1 MKKIFTLF
9 GILACMSFFSSG
21 LKAEVSPAVEIN
33 QVSDYGFLQ
42 GLDGSDWTYTIQYS
56 YENNHIS
63 AALINVYDNKN
74 VLVGT
79 INETFELTET
89 DLWVNN
95 VSISPIITKKFFN
108 YDDKLEVMIFAYVA
122 TKDYQ
127 GRYFNNVYSLD
138 TVQSSLI
145 CNITGNMILAE
156 NISTNPENDNYIMAF
171 SRTEEVKDTI
181 AKTTQLFYYYDIYEK
196 AGYSTNGP
204 KLVHTF
210 EIPYDNIKALNDPM
224 PITMVPNGTE
234 MNYFISQYEKPYFV
248 PGTPNNEDPVVN
260 ADNSFIIK
268 QYDKKFNVLNETK
281 IPMVKDPSAGYLY
294 TFYHLGSLNGKKD
307 IILDYNGSGNPAY
320 VITYDNYSISSDG
333 SVKSYYLY
341 NVQGQKINTVAEYSL
356 GTIYLNDIDGQPT
369 QYAFLMN
376 EKNKEVVRFVDV
388 PTCEVVAEIDLNN
401 GGNILSSSIDRVAKG
416 DSYQYVIALL
426 QGNKLKDGSVEQRI
440 AWFDKNGTLN
450 HYDKLNIGKNVEL
463 AQVNIDGDLLNPRL
477 FHTDDAYEYLVLIQ
491 RSQAGTTTKKE
502 VLALCNT
509 KGEILIEWEPIAETK
524 SSLAMIYVN
533 NVETNPTLVNVYRND
548 ENFTI
553 QYYPLP
559 LFYTKMQGAGT
570 LEDPYL
576 IASAGD
582 FMQIEN
588 NPSAYYKVVNHI
600 DFANIPIESI
610 KKPFL
615 GNLDGNNYAFY
626 NLTMLHGGLFSEVC
640 DSAIIQNL
648 FLEEPTMILT
658 EQDMNAGFIAN
669 NIRGGA
675 NDEGVNFSAI
685 LRNIHL
691 IDPELRAD
699 GYSAICGGLVGE
711 ASYFTQITECSVTDA
726 HFTATTAEEM
736 GGIAGKLSTSSF
748 VNGAAVSGQ
757 ISGGNIVGGIAAVIG
772 SGENISNCHVNAGLM
787 GSKTIGGIVGTSERS
802 IISNCLAEG
811 TITFTGDTEG
821 EIGGILGSLAE
832 DVLKTDTT
840 MRVKN
845 CLVNVHIF
853 YELLEE
859 GATIAA
865 HRIVGST
872 SVDMSEY
879 DWDNID
885 FSKPQSE
892 WPKIYGATETCLAN
906 NYVISNAE
914 VIDATIAAEHNT
926 TEGATLQ
933 ASSLTQEWLSQHGF
947 ALGNTIDAPWV
958 MDDAL
963 HLWFEGANSTL
974 DIESVVTTPLV
985 NLVNGTLQA
994 EGAITVYNL
1003 NGMIIAQ
1010 GMNTISTQALNAG
1023 VYIVAVKNNNGAA
1036 TCKVLIP

>member
-9 GILACMSFFSSG
+9 GILACMSFFCSG

-95 VSISPIITKKFFN
+95 ISISPVLTKKFFN
-108 YDDKLEVMIFAYVA
+108 FDTKVEIILFVYVA
-122 TKDYQ
+122 TKDYT

-138 TVQSSLI
+138 PTASTKVCTMPGNMVLAQNLTPNAANDNFVMAFYRNAI
-145 CNITGNMILAE
+145 VTDTITG
-156 NISTNPENDNYIMAF
+156 
-171 SRTEEVKDTI
+171 VK
-181 AKTTQLFYYYDIYEK
+181 QNCYCYDIYEK
-196 AGYSTNGP
+196 AGYGTNGA

-210 EIPYDNIKALNDPM
+210 NVPYDNIKALNDPM
-224 PITMVPNGTE
+224 PLIMVPDGSK
-234 MNYFISQYEKPYFV
+234 MNYFVAQYAKPYFV
-248 PGTPNNEDPVVN
+248 PGTSVYEDPEVT
-260 ADNSFIIK
+260 ADNTFIITH
-268 QYDKKFNVLNETK
+268 YDNKFNVLNETK
-281 IPMVKDPSAGYLY
+281 IPMVKDPDPRFLY
-294 TFYHLGSLNGKKD
+294 TFYQLGSLGSSNDVILNYNNTGK
-307 IILDYNGSGNPAY
+307 PAY
-320 VITYDNYSISSDG
+320 IITFDNYEIASDG
-333 SVKSYYLY
+333 SVNSYYLFDVEG
-341 NVQGQKINTVAEYSL
+341 NKINTIAEHTL
-356 GTIYLNDIDGQPT
+356 GTIYLNDVVGQPT
-369 QYAFLMN
+369 QYAFLKN
-376 EKNKEVVRFVDV
+376 DNKEYIRFVDV
-388 PTCEVVAEIDLNN
+388 PTCEVVADIDLYN
-401 GGNILSSSIDRVAKG
+401 GGDLLSNNIDRVPKG

-426 QGNKLKDGSVEQRI
+426 QGDAKADGTTEQRV
-440 AWFDKNGTLN
+440 AWFNKNGTLN
-450 HYDKLNIGKNVEL
+450 HYDKLNLGYDIEL
-463 AQVNIDGDLLNPRL
+463 AQVNINAQVLNPRL
-477 FHTDDAYEYLVLIQ
+477 FHTDDAYEYMVLLKRNQMNTSAKEEVLII
-491 RSQAGTTTKKE
+491 
-502 VLALCNT
+502 CNNE
-509 KGEILIEWEPIAETK
+509 GQIIREWGANEEMGGK
-524 SSLAMIYVN
+524 LAMIYVIN
-533 NVETNPTLVNVYRND
+533 IHSNPTLVCTYSD
-548 ENFTI
+548 GKTSTI
-553 QYYPLP
+553 HYIPLP
-559 LFYTKMQGAGT
+559 LATTKMLGSGT
-570 LEDPYL
+570 PADPYQ
-576 IASAGD
+576 ISCVSD

-588 NPSAYYKVVNHI
+588 APTACYKVVNHI
-600 DFANIPIESI
+600 DFGATSFTSLEE
-610 KKPFL
+610 PFL
-615 GNLDGNNYAFY
+615 GKLDGGNYAFY
-626 NLTMLHGGLFSEVC
+626 NLHLEDGGLFSEVC
-640 DSAIIQNL
+640 DSAVIQNL

-772 SGENISNCHVNAGLM
+772 SGENISNCHVNADIAGA
-787 GSKTIGGIVGTSERS
+787 KTIGGIVGTSERS

-845 CLVNVHIF
+845 CLVAIS
-853 YELLEE
+853 EIQLPEA
-859 GATIAA
+859 ATEIIA

-906 NYVISNAE
+906 NYVLSNME
-914 VIDATIAAEHNT
+914 LIDATIAAEHNT
-926 TEGATLQ
+926 TEGATLL
-933 ASSLTQEWLSQHGF
+933 ASSVSQEWLSQHDYAFG
-947 ALGNTIDAPWV
+947 ANIDAPWV

-1023 VYIVAVKNNNGAA
+1023 VYIVAVKNNNSAA